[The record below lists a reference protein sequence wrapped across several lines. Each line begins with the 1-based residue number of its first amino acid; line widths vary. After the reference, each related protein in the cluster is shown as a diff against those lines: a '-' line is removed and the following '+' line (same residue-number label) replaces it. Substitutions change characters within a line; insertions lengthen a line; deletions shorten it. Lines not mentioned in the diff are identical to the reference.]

1 MPLRLKNFTLI
12 SPSFKYLI
20 VLIDGFLESYM
31 YYQKFG
37 GISAIAL
44 AFTYVFG
51 FILFFGILNIQDG
64 LNELERL
71 DFMLNNRDAF
81 YIGYLVIGVL
91 FSFLLMFLV
100 QVLSWRFKQG
110 LQQINHYASAVGY
123 IWATCVLISS
133 LIFLTSL
140 APIAKYKELDPQQG
154 LIIKQTVSIVV
165 NALGGG
171 IELVGALWVLLIS
184 YLGLRLKVYHFSVH
198 WLGIIIGVVGVLT
211 LFSGLSFLSSYVFF
225 DFATAVFGLGQI
237 IWFLVLGVLMIK
249 AN

>member
-1 MPLRLKNFTLI
+1 MPLRLKYFTLI
-12 SPSFKYLI
+12 SPSFKYPF
-20 VLIDGFLESYM
+20 VLINGFLEGYM
-31 YYQKFG
+31 YYQKLG

-44 AFTYVFG
+44 ALTYMFG

-64 LNELERL
+64 LNELKRL

-100 QVLSWRFKQG
+100 QVLSTRFKQG
-110 LQQINHYASAVGY
+110 LLQINHYASVVGY
-123 IWATCVLISS
+123 IWAACVLISS

-140 APIAKYKELDPQQG
+140 APIAKYNELDPQQA
-154 LIIKQTVSIVV
+154 LIIKQTISIVV

-171 IELVGALWVLLIS
+171 VELVGAVWVLLIS
-184 YLGLRLKVYHFSVH
+184 YLGLKLKVYHFSVH

-211 LFSGLSFLSSYVFF
+211 LFSGLSFLSSIAFF